1 MLSPHRLRE
10 YTLRLLLSR
19 IKVLGLGSG
28 SLYPWL
34 SMAHYSLGA
43 VQWPPSVG
51 LALGH
56 LSDVA
61 TGNVALQVISS
72 RQEIGQGAKLI
83 ANATQL
89 ALHR

>member
-1 MLSPHRLRE
+1 
-10 YTLRLLLSR
+10 
-19 IKVLGLGSG
+19 
-28 SLYPWL
+28 
-34 SMAHYSLGA
+34 MAHYSLGA

-72 RQEIGQGAKLI
+72 RFVQPSGFCIFHVESILAGQGAKLI

-89 ALHR
+89 ALHMPMTLV